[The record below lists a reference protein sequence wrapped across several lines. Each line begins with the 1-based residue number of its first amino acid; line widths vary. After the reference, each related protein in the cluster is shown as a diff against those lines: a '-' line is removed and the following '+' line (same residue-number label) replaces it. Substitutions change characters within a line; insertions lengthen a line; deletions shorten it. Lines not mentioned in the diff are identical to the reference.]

1 MAKTPARKSKA
12 KTSND
17 ALALVL
23 AKPPSALVT
32 KKIAK
37 PKTKMFIKRSD
48 RGA

>member
-12 KTSND
+12 KTGNE

-23 AKPPSALVT
+23 AKPPSALVA
-32 KKIAK
+32 KKIGK
-37 PKTKMFIKRSD
+37 PKTKKFIKRSD